1 LSHSG
6 QVKGKKKEKEIK
18 KREREGNNRGVYL
31 LSVDDLFRRKPG
43 SMDKN
48 RNNSQSRSYP
58 GGGMYSKRQS
68 GLFEARVMVFFFPRS
83 RVWKLAQYRREERKR
98 EQLSLQSEIGSIV

>member
-1 LSHSG
+1 VG
-6 QVKGKKKEKEIK
+6 RKGKKEKGNDKETI
-18 KREREGNNRGVYL
+18 EGSTCYL
-31 LSVDDLFRRKPG
+31 CDDLFRLKPG

-48 RNNSQSRSYP
+48 RNNSESRSYP

-83 RVWKLAQYRREERKR
+83 RVWKLAQYRREERQR